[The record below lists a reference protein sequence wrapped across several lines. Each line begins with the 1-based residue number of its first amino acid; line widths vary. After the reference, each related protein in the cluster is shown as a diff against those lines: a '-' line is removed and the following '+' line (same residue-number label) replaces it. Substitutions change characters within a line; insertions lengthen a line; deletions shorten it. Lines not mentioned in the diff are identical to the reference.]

1 MTTTNH
7 SILKSDRRGRLRYSK
22 DQKSALVEAYQTSGL
37 SGPRF
42 AALHGVNYQTLASW
56 LQKHQQTACT
66 AVSRQTPTPPFLL
79 VTTESPSVPHTGPM
93 ELILPGGVK
102 LAITATAHIPLAAAL
117 IRELA
122 NPRPC

>member
-1 MTTTNH
+1 M
-7 SILKSDRRGRLRYSK
+7 
-22 DQKSALVEAYQTSGL
+22 VEAYQTSGL

-56 LQKHQQTACT
+56 LQKHKQTACT

-102 LAITATAHIPLAAAL
+102 LAITATGHIPLAAAL